1 MTSVSQALRRLYR
14 NDDGQDLV
22 EYGLLSMLIA
32 VGAVLAVNTLG
43 NTINVVMWEV
53 IAASI

>member
-1 MTSVSQALRRLYR
+1 MTSVSQAMRRLYR

-22 EYGLLSMLIA
+22 EYGLLAMLIA
-32 VGAVLAVNTLG
+32 VGAVLAVSTLG

>member
-1 MTSVSQALRRLYR
+1 MTPVSQALRRLYR

-22 EYGLLSMLIA
+22 EYGLLAMLIA

>member
-22 EYGLLSMLIA
+22 EYGLLSMLIV
-32 VGAVLAVNTLG
+32 VGAVFAVNTLG
-43 NTINVVMWEV
+43 DTINTVLWEV
-53 IAASI
+53 IAQNI

>member
-1 MTSVSQALRRLYR
+1 MTPVIQALRRLYR

-32 VGAVLAVNTLG
+32 VGAVVAVNTLG